1 MPLEAVFFGHIVMD
15 TVVRGDRRWQNIGGT
30 VVYGAFAAL
39 RHGVK
44 PLVVSKVGDDFLDEY
59 LIMLARNNIDISYIR
74 VIRGARTT
82 RFKLVYRD
90 SERELTLLSRA
101 EEIRRIDAELVEL
114 KDRIAIVGPVAG
126 EVAIDALESIHSRA
140 RLTGLDLQGYLRRIK
155 VREPVRLE
163 RSELAIEAL
172 EHADI
177 VHADAD
183 EARVLTGLEPP
194 QSAKWLAERGPKIAL
209 VTMGEDGAYVA
220 WEDKVI
226 YVPAAK
232 PSQVVDVTGAGD
244 VYLTVFSIEYAISG
258 SVEEAAAMAAAA
270 VSYLV
275 ERPGVDGL
283 RDRWRIRG
291 RARGVMEGIKEI
303 EVS

>member
-1 MPLEAVFFGHIVMD
+1 MPLEAAFFGHIVVD
-15 TVVRGDRRWQNIGGT
+15 TVVRGGRRWQNIGGT

-39 RHGVK
+39 RHGAR
-44 PLVVSKVGDDFLDEY
+44 PLVVSKVGEDFLDEY
-59 LIMLARNNIDISYIR
+59 LIMLARNNVDISYIR
-74 VIRGARTT
+74 VVRGSKTT
-82 RFKLVYRD
+82 RFKLVYRN

-101 EEIRRIDAELVEL
+101 EEIGRIDAELVEL
-114 KDRIAIVGPVAG
+114 RDKIAIVGPVAG
-126 EVAIDALESIHSRA
+126 EVSMEALESIHSRA
-140 RLTGLDLQGYLRRIK
+140 RLTGLDLQGYLRRAR

-163 RSELAIEAL
+163 RSETALRAL
-172 EHADI
+172 EHSDI

-194 QSAKWLAERGPKIAL
+194 QSARWIAERGPKVAL

-220 WEDKVI
+220 WEGGVSF
-226 YVPAAK
+226 VPAAE

-244 VYLTVFSIEYAISG
+244 VYLTVFSIEYSASG

-291 RARGVMEGIKEI
+291 RARGVLERIRKV
-303 EVS
+303 EVG